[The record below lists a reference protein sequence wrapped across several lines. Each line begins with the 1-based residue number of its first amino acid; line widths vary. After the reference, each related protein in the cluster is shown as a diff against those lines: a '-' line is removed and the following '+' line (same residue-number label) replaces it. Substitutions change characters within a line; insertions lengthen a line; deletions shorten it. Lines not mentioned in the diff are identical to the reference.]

1 MRMIHTVVFF
11 SFLVALSFLSAVMAV
26 SAINFGSLFVAIP
39 AIFCSAGFLVLSIIV
54 VDSDLI

>member
-26 SAINFGSLFVAIP
+26 GAINLGSLFVAIP
-39 AIFCSAGFLVLSIIV
+39 AMLVSAGSLALSIV
-54 VDSDLI
+54 VVNSDLI